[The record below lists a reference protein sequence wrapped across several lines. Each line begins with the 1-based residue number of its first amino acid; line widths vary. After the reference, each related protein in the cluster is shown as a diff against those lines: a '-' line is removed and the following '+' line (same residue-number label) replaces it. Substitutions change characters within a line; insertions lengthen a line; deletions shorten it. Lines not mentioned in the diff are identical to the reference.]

1 MPQKSI
7 IIPRVPLQNPT
18 NNIQQSFPK
27 NEIAFDYRKLV
38 PLPPPSLPSSENCG
52 GRHCGRATNSLASIG
67 KTMTNAFPLP
77 RAPISHPRRGCAR
90 GREHG
95 RARRQAEM
103 RANTVGCNARDRVAV
118 LSRRFPA
125 PVVHGLVSRARGQ
138 VYARVYIERKFRPFL
153 SFIFSTTGAPRI
165 FFVEEGILASRSC
178 TYVRY
183 VYIYRERIRG

>member
-38 PLPPPSLPSSENCG
+38 PLPPPSLPSSGNCG
-52 GRHCGRATNSLASIG
+52 GRHCGRATNSLASVG

-95 RARRQAEM
+95 KARRQAEM

-125 PVVHGLVSRARGQ
+125 SVVHGLVSRARGQ

-178 TYVRY
+178 TYVM
-183 VYIYRERIRG
+183 YIYRERIRG